1 MKCSDL
7 LITPTITPTTLS
19 HSCQCSPLP
28 SQFGLLNIQLKDL
41 QKQVTTISAEK
52 AGMTRERDEGRAE
65 LAKLQAKLQASALQV
80 GGTGRYA
87 MNFG

>member
-1 MKCSDL
+1 M
-7 LITPTITPTTLS
+7 TT
-19 HSCQCSPLP
+19 
-28 SQFGLLNIQLKDL
+28 
-41 QKQVTTISAEK
+41 VSAEK

-87 MNFG
+87 LMP